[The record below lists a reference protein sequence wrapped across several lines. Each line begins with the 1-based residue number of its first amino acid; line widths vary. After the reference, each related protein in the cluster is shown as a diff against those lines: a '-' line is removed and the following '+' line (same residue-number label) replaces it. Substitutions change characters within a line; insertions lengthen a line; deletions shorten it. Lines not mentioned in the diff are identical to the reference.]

1 MRTMPI
7 LDDYLRAVRR
17 YLPKGPQQD
26 DIVEEIAEHLVA
38 RLEDEAASLGR
49 PLTEVEEEAVL
60 TRHGS
65 PMLVAERYGVAQR
78 GFAFGRQLISPEIFP
93 MYARVLSF
101 QLPFTLLMLIVIG
114 WTNKPQLFS
123 LRGLLTPLVIQ
134 FVLTTTIFVAI
145 DAFSRRSVRSG
156 EMPSGWLWNFP
167 PQRLQPIPR
176 WQSLSGLAVLGL
188 AAAWWAALP
197 FAPSLVIGGAAQY
210 LELTPAWN
218 PFYWPVL
225 LVLAV
230 GIAQRATTLRRPDWN
245 WLQPPTRVLTNG
257 VALVLVAL
265 FLQSYPYLAP
275 TPGASVAA
283 APFDAVRLSDD
294 IWWHSGA
301 TFGLYSL
308 SCLIFNLILSVQFV
322 RSRARRRLEQIA

>member
-1 MRTMPI
+1 MPI

-26 DIVEEIAEHLVA
+26 DIVEEIAEHLTA

-114 WTNKPQLFS
+114 WTNKPHLFS

-145 DAFSRRSVRSG
+145 DAFSRRSVRTG

-176 WQSLSGLAVLGL
+176 WQSLSGLIALGL

-197 FAPSLVIGGAAQY
+197 FVPALVIGGAAQVPGADPGV
-210 LELTPAWN
+210 E
-218 PFYWPVL
+218 PVL
-225 LVLAV
+225 LAGPARAGGRHRAASHHAAAPGLELA
-230 GIAQRATTLRRPDWN
+230 AAADARADQRRRRWC
-245 WLQPPTRVLTNG
+245 WSSCSCR
-257 VALVLVAL
+257 A
-265 FLQSYPYLAP
+265 YPYLAP
-275 TPGASVAA
+275 TPGTSVAA